1 MAVLSDEFESTNI
14 KGRRIRRKDEIDG
27 ACVSTFVKFI
37 VRLEVE
43 ILSFISVTVAITLSL
58 LAPKL

>member
-1 MAVLSDEFESTNI
+1 MEF
-14 KGRRIRRKDEIDG
+14 
-27 ACVSTFVKFI
+27 VSTFVKFI
-37 VRLEVE
+37 VKLEVE